1 MKKALKLLFSQTAV
15 VVLLLLLQLMTLVT
29 TLWRLS
35 QYSAY
40 INAALLLISMLVV
53 LRVVS
58 IEL

>member
-40 INAALLLISMLVV
+40 ITIKFI
-53 LRVVS
+53 R
-58 IEL
+58 